1 MISQMTQIRVSINHD
16 NKQWIFQ
23 VCHHMWKVVMC
34 YLCYTQLE
42 PYLTHLVHF
51 IYNLSITYIES

>member
-1 MISQMTQIRVSINHD
+1 MISQMPQIRVSINHD

-34 YLCYTQLE
+34 YLWYTQLE

-51 IYNLSITYIES
+51 IYNLSIT